1 MSNEPE
7 LRNYEDVR
15 RVLTAV
21 LDFVAREEV
30 HKEAQRHNEAQASVE
45 VLGAQAELYR
55 LKALRACCDA
65 ALLCAN
71 DENLTARP
79 AARGALAAVDAWHEV
94 EKRRYEAEQAA
105 KRAAAQAAKRQPKID
120 LPLG

>member
-1 MSNEPE
+1 MSNDSE
-7 LRNYEDVR
+7 LRTYEDVR
-15 RVLTAV
+15 RILTAV
-21 LDFVAREEV
+21 LDFVARREVQEETR
-30 HKEAQRHNEAQASVE
+30 RHDDATISTE

-65 ALLCAN
+65 ALLCGN

-94 EKRRYEAEQAA
+94 EKRRHEAEQAA
-105 KRAAAQAAKRQPKID
+105 KRTTKRTTKAQR
-120 LPLG
+120 G